1 VDLYQMPDDLV
12 ARPPSGYGTLKSSRE
27 AVDVM
32 VAGRWMRA
40 VGGAV
45 MVITL
50 SGCSFISNKAT
61 KMVADTLSSPG
72 TSMTSDNDPELV
84 RDAVP
89 FALKTYESLL
99 ESLPKYVPLLR
110 ATCSGFTSYAY
121 GYLAT
126 DADAV
131 RYTDRSAA
139 TAIEDRTLK
148 MYMRA
153 HGYCARALEER
164 FKGATQALLVD
175 PVPALSKAKK
185 EDVELLYWSAA
196 SWGLAMALSPDT
208 LAIDFPA
215 VRALA
220 ERGLALDPSWWNGAL
235 HELMIT
241 LNSQELLGGSESEAR
256 RHFAAAVDLQKG
268 LSPGPYISL
277 AMGVSVARQDRAE
290 FERLMQAALAVDPE
304 ANPTERLT
312 TLLLQRRA
320 RILLDQAD
328 YLFLK

>member
-1 VDLYQMPDDLV
+1 MIQGVW
-12 ARPPSGYGTLKSSRE
+12 
-27 AVDVM
+27 
-32 VAGRWMRA
+32 GRFAA
-40 VGGAV
+40 VGMLAWSV
-45 MVITL
+45 A
-50 SGCSFISNKAT
+50 GCSFIGTQAT
-61 KMVADTLSSPG
+61 KMVANTLAEPG
-72 TSMTSDNDPELV
+72 TSITSDNDPELV

-89 FALKTYESLL
+89 FGLKTYESLL
-99 ESLPKYVPLLR
+99 ETLPRHVPLLR

-121 GYLAT
+121 GFLAT

-131 RYTDRSAA
+131 RFTDRA
-139 TAIEDRTLK
+139 TARAIDDRTLK

-153 HGYCARALEER
+153 HGYCMRALEVR
-164 FKGATQALLVD
+164 FKGVTDALLRD
-175 PVPALSKAKK
+175 PVPALTKAKK
-185 EDVELLYWSAA
+185 DDVELLYWSAA
-196 SWGLAMALSPDT
+196 SWGLAMSMSPDD

-220 ERGLALDPSWWNGAL
+220 ERGLALDPGWWNGAL

-241 LNSQELLGGSESEAR
+241 LNSQALLGGSEEEAR
-256 RHFAAAVDLQKG
+256 KHFARAVELQKG

-290 FERLMQAALAVDPE
+290 FEQLMNQALAIDPE

-320 RILLDQAD
+320 RILLDAAD
-328 YLFLK
+328 QLFLKEEK